1 MLVDAGT
8 LQGYF
13 GTIQTGVFMSNFLPG
28 LVTGSLLGVIG
39 ALLALM
45 IVSSV
50 KGSEKTSQGQVPNRR
65 VFLAAVMLLAI
76 CGICYRFDLEKSVL
90 LALLL
95 SVLLIA
101 KLGGAKRGIA
111 AAGIAAVMLA
121 WFLPPN
127 GSLTVTGLDNRLA
140 LALFFLGTVVGSI
153 GRGRKSVAQP
163 LDYNFGS
170 GSMNITEEW
179 CRRGESNPR
188 PRDYET
194 LALPLSYAGMKQ
206 STMLRIRLRRCQGI
220 VPGARTA
227 DSCLS
232 QKRAAHQDSIALG
245 GLRRAARLPAL
256 RTRPGLLLG

>member
-50 KGSEKTSQGQVPNRR
+50 KGSERTSQGQVPNRR

-153 GRGRKSVAQP
+153 AVEGNQWLNRW
-163 LDYNFGS
+163 
-170 GSMNITEEW
+170 ITTSDPD
-179 CRRGESNPR
+179 R
-188 PRDYET
+188 
-194 LALPLSYAGMKQ
+194 
-206 STMLRIRLRRCQGI
+206 
-220 VPGARTA
+220 
-227 DSCLS
+227 
-232 QKRAAHQDSIALG
+232 
-245 GLRRAARLPAL
+245 
-256 RTRPGLLLG
+256 

>member
-1 MLVDAGT
+1 MLVDAET

-13 GTIQTGVFMSNFLPG
+13 GTIQTGVFMSNFLAG

-50 KGSEKTSQGQVPNRR
+50 KGSEKTSQGQVPNRK
-65 VFLAAVMLLAI
+65 VLFTAVMLLAI
-76 CGICYRFDLEKSVL
+76 CGICYRFDLEKSAL

-101 KLGGAKRGIA
+101 KLGGSKRGIA
-111 AAGIAAVMLA
+111 AAGIAVVMLA

-153 GRGRKSVAQP
+153 AVEGNQWLNRW
-163 LDYNFGS
+163 
-170 GSMNITEEW
+170 ITTSDPD
-179 CRRGESNPR
+179 R
-188 PRDYET
+188 
-194 LALPLSYAGMKQ
+194 
-206 STMLRIRLRRCQGI
+206 
-220 VPGARTA
+220 
-227 DSCLS
+227 
-232 QKRAAHQDSIALG
+232 
-245 GLRRAARLPAL
+245 
-256 RTRPGLLLG
+256 